1 MSEQPKHVFRPKA
14 RLMVLL
20 GEQLIKNH
28 TLALFELVKNAYDAD
43 ASKVDITLL
52 DVDELGGMIEIE
64 DDGLGMSYE
73 TVTNIW
79 LEPAHDHKAKARIA
93 GERSAKGRLPVGEK
107 GVGRFA
113 VHRLGNI
120 ISMVTRASGHEEVV
134 VDIDWESFLKNE
146 YLDESEIKI
155 NTRKPEVFKGK
166 RTGTRI
172 IVSSLRQQWR
182 RGDVRKLYRSVSSM
196 TPPALKA
203 EDDKPSDKFDQ
214 IVKPKSEK
222 FDVNFTIDP
231 DKKWLAGL
239 FDPLLAVSQSLF
251 RFDFSLTEEGLSYR
265 YSFTPLE
272 GMKADY
278 PELIVDRDVEIEN
291 IKSLDFFKYKPP
303 EVEGGSKNKHKRDQL
318 PSFGDG
324 EDGLG
329 IGPIRGRIIGFDF
342 DKEIYARYQK
352 DESGGLVDYVRE
364 QGGIRVYRDGL
375 RVYSY
380 GEPGDDWLHLDHRR
394 IQGPTKKFGSR
405 QMIGALHLN
414 LENSSGLIEKTNR
427 EGFVEN
433 KAYTELVHSVLSVLT
448 QFEAERNKDKRI
460 LKDILALAPGRNDKS
475 EVKRKSTVEELF
487 DGLQKEVSSKE
498 AYLPL
503 KSIVSEVSKA
513 YQETRNVLMSAAGAG
528 MGLVTVF
535 HEMERGVRSLNHA
548 IKDGTEI
555 SALKA
560 MSEELVSLLRGAM
573 YMVNTKEMEI
583 LNASKLVEYV
593 LLTQRRRLK
602 RHGITFINGFESG
615 GVDFEVKGIRRM
627 LTTTLVNLLDNSI
640 YWADD
645 GEDKEK
651 YIWIGS
657 SHNLEGPAIV
667 IADSGAGF
675 IDSAEDVIQP
685 FFTRKPSGMGI
696 GLYYSDMVMKTI
708 GGRLAFPE
716 FGAVERPEVV
726 SGSCVAMVFKKEG
739 VR

>member
-1 MSEQPKHVFRPKA
+1 MNEKSKHVFRPKA

-43 ASKVDITLL
+43 ASKVDVTLL
-52 DVDELGGMIEIE
+52 GADEPGGMIEIE
-64 DDGLGMSYE
+64 DDGFGMSYE

-79 LEPAHDHKAKARIA
+79 LEPAHDHKAKSRVA
-93 GERSAKGRLPVGEK
+93 GKRSVKGRLPVGEK

-134 VDIDWESFLKNE
+134 VDIDWELFLKNE

-155 NTRKPEVFKGK
+155 NTRKPEVFKGDE
-166 RTGTRI
+166 TGTRI

-196 TPPALKA
+196 TPPVLKTQD
-203 EDDKPSDKFDQ
+203 EKFFDKFDQ
-214 IVKPKSEK
+214 IKKSESEK
-222 FDVNFTIDP
+222 FDVNFTINP
-231 DKKWLAGL
+231 DKNWLAGL

-251 RFDFSLTEEGLSYR
+251 RFDFLLTEEGLNYR
-265 YSFTPLE
+265 YSFNPLE

-278 PELIVDRDVEIEN
+278 PELIADRNIEVEN
-291 IKSLDFFKYKPP
+291 IKSLDFFKNEPS
-303 EVEGGSKNKHKRDQL
+303 EGESKKKVKRSQL
-318 PSFGDG
+318 PVFGNG
-324 EDGLG
+324 EAGLG
-329 IGPIRGRIIGFDF
+329 IGPIKGRIIGFDF

-352 DESGGLVDYVRE
+352 DGSGGLVDYVRE

-405 QMIGALHLN
+405 QMMGALHLE
-414 LENSSGLIEKTNR
+414 LESSAGLVEKTNR

-433 KAYTELVHSVLSVLT
+433 DAYLELVHGVLSVLT

-460 LKDILALAPGRNDKS
+460 FKDVLALAPGRNDKS
-475 EVKRKSTVEELF
+475 DLKRKPTVEELF
-487 DGLQKEVSSKE
+487 DGLHKEVSSKE
-498 AYLPL
+498 AYSPL
-503 KSIVSEVSKA
+503 KPLMNDVSKA

-535 HEMERGVRSLNHA
+535 HEMERGVRSLHHA
-548 IKDGTEI
+548 IKDGAEL
-555 SALKA
+555 SNLQA

-573 YMVNTKEMEI
+573 YMVNTKDMEV
-583 LNASKLVEYV
+583 LNASKLVEYI
-593 LLTQRRRLK
+593 LLTQRRRFK
-602 RHGITFINGFESG
+602 RHGITFINGFEHGSI
-615 GVDFEVKGIRRM
+615 DFEIKGIRRM

-640 YWADD
+640 YWTDD
-645 GEDKEK
+645 GEEKEK
-651 YIWIGS
+651 YIWIGA
-657 SHNLEGPAIV
+657 SHSLEGPAIV
-667 IADSGAGF
+667 IADSGPGF
-675 IDSAEDVIQP
+675 IDSAEDLIQP
-685 FFTRKPSGMGI
+685 FFTRKPNGMGI

-726 SGSCVAMVFKKEG
+726 SGSCVAMVFKKG
-739 VR
+739 GAR